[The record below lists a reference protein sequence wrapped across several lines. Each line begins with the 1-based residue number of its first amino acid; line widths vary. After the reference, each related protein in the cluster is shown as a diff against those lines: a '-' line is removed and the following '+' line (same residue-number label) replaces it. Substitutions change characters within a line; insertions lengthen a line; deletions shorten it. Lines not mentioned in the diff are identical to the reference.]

1 MADVIKEGD
10 FVELDYTG
18 RIVADNIVFDT
29 TIEADAKKN
38 NLYDAKT
45 KYEPVKI
52 CVGRRHVIE
61 GLDRNLVGKEIG
73 KEYVF
78 NATPEEAFGQKNPK
92 MIQLIATNKFRE
104 QGITP
109 MPGLQV
115 NMDGILGTIRAV
127 SGGRTIVDFNHPLS
141 GKELEYT
148 TTVRRVIT
156 DVDEKVD
163 AALKLLGVNM
173 EKVVSGETLLLES
186 EKEVP
191 KKVQDDITKA
201 ITGLVQ
207 EIKSVSFKT
216 VTKKAGEEEQV
227 DNKI

>member
-1 MADVIKEGD
+1 MADAIKEGD

-18 RIVADNIVFDT
+18 KIVEDNVVFDT

-45 KYEPVKI
+45 KYEPVRI
-52 CVGRRHVIE
+52 CIGKRHVIE
-61 GLDRNLVGKEIG
+61 GLDKGLVGKEVG

-78 NATPEEAFGQKNPK
+78 RVKPEEAFGQKNPR
-92 MIQLIATNKFRE
+92 MMQLIATNKFRE

-115 NMDGILGTIRAV
+115 NMDGVLGTIKAV

-141 GKELEYT
+141 GKELEYRAI
-148 TTVRRVIT
+148 VRSVIA
-156 DVDEKVD
+156 DVSEKAD
-163 AALKLLGVNM
+163 AALKLLGVNA
-173 EKVVSGETLLLES
+173 EKAVSGETLVLKS
-186 EKEVP
+186 DKEIP
-191 KKVQDDITKA
+191 QKAQEGITKA
-201 ITGLVQ
+201 ITELIP
-207 EIKSVSFKT
+207 EIKTVSFET
-216 VTKKAGEEEQV
+216 VTKTQEEKAQA

>member
-10 FVELDYTG
+10 FVELEYTG
-18 RIVADNIVFDT
+18 RIVDDNIVFDT
-29 TIEADAKKN
+29 TLEADAKKSG
-38 NLYDAKT
+38 LYDAKA
-45 KYEPVKI
+45 KYEPVSI
-52 CVGRRHVIE
+52 CIGKRHVIE
-61 GLDRNLVGKEIG
+61 GLDKGLIGKEIG
-73 KEYVF
+73 KEYLFKVK
-78 NATPEEAFGQKNPK
+78 PEEAFGQKNPK

-109 MPGLQV
+109 LPGLQV
-115 NMDGILGTIRAV
+115 NMDGVLGTVRAV

-141 GKELEYT
+141 GKELEYRAT
-148 TTVRRVIT
+148 AKRFIS
-156 DVDEKVD
+156 DVEGKVD
-163 AALKLLGVNM
+163 AALKLLGVKM
-173 EKVVSGETLLLES
+173 DKAIAGEALTLKS

-207 EIKSVSFKT
+207 EIKSVSFGM
-216 VTKKAGEEEQV
+216 VTKRPEEKGRA